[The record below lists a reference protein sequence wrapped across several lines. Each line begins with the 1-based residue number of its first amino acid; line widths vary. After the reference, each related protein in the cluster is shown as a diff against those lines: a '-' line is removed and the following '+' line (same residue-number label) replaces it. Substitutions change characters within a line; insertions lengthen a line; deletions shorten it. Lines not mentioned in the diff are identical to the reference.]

1 MCCNSYITYV
11 SPGNWR
17 GVNFQLKLTE
27 VQLKKRKVLFL
38 YRVYG
43 SESVLVK
50 RSPDIHSSVA
60 LCFDDINLL
69 QLHHR

>member
-27 VQLKKRKVLFL
+27 VQLKKKEGTLPVQ
-38 YRVYG
+38 
-43 SESVLVK
+43 SVWE
-50 RSPDIHSSVA
+50 RE
-60 LCFDDINLL
+60 CTC
-69 QLHHR
+69 